1 MIDIAQGSPE
11 WFAARCGRATA
22 SRFKDIIAK
31 TKSGP
36 SASRKNYIAQLVC
49 ERLTG
54 KVEDSYTNAAMAWGT
69 EQEPFARMALEQ
81 RGIVVQE
88 VGFIQHWEL
97 MAGASPDGLI
107 DSTGMVEIKCPNT
120 ATHIETLLSGKMPAG
135 HMAQVQGQ
143 MWIAKRDYCTF
154 VSFDPRLPE
163 DMQLFTQTIPRDDQ
177 YILGIE
183 REVVAALDEVE
194 LTIKQLKEKQW
205 LL

>member
-1 MIDIAQGSPE
+1 MIDIVQGSPE

-154 VSFDPRLPE
+154 VSFDPRLPN

-177 YILGIE
+177 YILGLE